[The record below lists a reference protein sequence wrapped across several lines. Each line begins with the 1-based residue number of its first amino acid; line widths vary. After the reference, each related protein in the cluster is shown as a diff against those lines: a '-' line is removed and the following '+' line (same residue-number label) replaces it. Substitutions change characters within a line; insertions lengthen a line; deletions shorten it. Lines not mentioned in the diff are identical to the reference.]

1 MDDLFSPMLS
11 AGRMTVLTDAVLGTD
26 SLSSPRLPAGW
37 NVLVRGV
44 RAPFDAS
51 MKDFGRKDVRPDFA

>member
-11 AGRMTVLTDAVLGTD
+11 AGR
-26 SLSSPRLPAGW
+26 